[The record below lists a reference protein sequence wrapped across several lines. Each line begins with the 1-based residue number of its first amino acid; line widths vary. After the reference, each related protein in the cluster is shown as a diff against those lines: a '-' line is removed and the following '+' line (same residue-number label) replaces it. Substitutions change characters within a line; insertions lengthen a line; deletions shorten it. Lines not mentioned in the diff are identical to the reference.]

1 MMFSAADHEFMARA
15 LRLAEAGLFGTSPN
29 PRVGCVLVR
38 EGRVVGEGYHRRA
51 GEAHAEVVALAAAGS
66 AARGATVYVTLEPC
80 AHHGRTPPCADA
92 LLSAGVARVVVAME
106 DPNPLVA
113 GRGIARLREAGIP
126 VEVGLLENEARE
138 LNIGFVS
145 RMTRGRPWVRMKC
158 AASLDGRTALANG
171 VSKWIT
177 GPAARH
183 DVQYWRARSCAILTG
198 PGTVL
203 ADDPRLDVREI
214 DTPRQPRRI
223 VLDSHLSLSPQ
234 TRILQGGNTVV
245 ITAAEDAALLATF
258 REQGVTVVEMGRKG
272 GDVDLVRLMGW
283 LAAQEVNEL
292 LVEAGATLNGALLE
306 AGVVDELV
314 LYLAP
319 TVLGSPARGLFKLP
333 EFTRMEERI
342 DLVIRDVRAVGRDLR
357 IIARLSGRRG
367 TGCLQASCRRWAGCG
382 RQRRAGRGFG
392 SPSTPGTSIWR
403 MCPLATASRSTG
415 CASPWW
421 RRATVTSR

>member
-1 MMFSAADHEFMARA
+1 MARA
-15 LRLAEAGLFGTSPN
+15 LRLAEAGLYSTSPN

-51 GEAHAEVVALAAAGS
+51 GEAHAEVIALEQAKE
-66 AARGATVYVTLEPC
+66 AARGATAYVTLEPC

-92 LLSAGVARVVVAME
+92 LVAAGVARVVVAME
-106 DPNPLVA
+106 DPNPRVA

-138 LNIGFVS
+138 LNIGFFF

-183 DVQYWRARSCAILTG
+183 DVQHWRARSCAILTG
-198 PGTVL
+198 AGTVL

-214 DTPRQPRRI
+214 ETSRQPRRI

-234 TRILQGGNTVV
+234 AKILQGGNAVV
-245 ITAAEDAALLATF
+245 ITTAEDAALLAAF
-258 REQGVTVVEMGRKG
+258 RQQGVTVVELGRKG
-272 GDVDLVRLMGW
+272 GDVDLARLMSW
-283 LAAQEVNEL
+283 LAEQEVNEL

-306 AGVVDELV
+306 AGLVDELV

-319 TVLGSPARGLFKLP
+319 TVLGSTARGLFQLP

-342 DLVIRDVRAVGRDLR
+342 DLTFHDVRMVGRDLR
-357 IIARLSGRRG
+357 IIARLPGPKG
-367 TGCLQASCRRWAGCG
+367 T
-382 RQRRAGRGFG
+382 
-392 SPSTPGTSIWR
+392 
-403 MCPLATASRSTG
+403 
-415 CASPWW
+415 
-421 RRATVTSR
+421 